1 MKSSK
6 RDSGSLVDKVALV
19 TGASRGVG
27 KGIALALGEAGAT
40 VFLTGRTLKEGQAT
54 VPLPGS
60 LQETAAEIATL
71 GGRGIPCK
79 CDHGDDRQTKSVIE
93 KIERTQGRLDIL
105 VNNAWSGYEGLHRGQ
120 YDTGRFWELPI
131 SEWDSQF
138 EVGVRSHF
146 VTSTYAAPLLITQGS
161 GLIVNISFYTAHHA
175 LGSCSYSVA
184 KLATDKMAVEMARDL
199 RGTGVTCV
207 ALYPGLVRT
216 EGVMRGR
223 EGTTLPDSESPL
235 YVGRAVAALAADKK
249 VRRKAG
255 KVLVVGELAKEY
267 GFRDTDGSMPKPF
280 HLTKTGKSINKSAA
294 ERIRQALG

>member
-1 MKSSK
+1 M
-6 RDSGSLVDKVALV
+6 
-19 TGASRGVG
+19 
-27 KGIALALGEAGAT
+27 
-40 VFLTGRTLKEGQAT
+40 
-54 VPLPGS
+54 
-60 LQETAAEIATL
+60 

-79 CDHGDDRQTKSVIE
+79 CDHGDDHQTKSVIE

-138 EVGVRSHF
+138 EVGVHSHF

-161 GLIVNISFYTAHHA
+161 GLIVNISFSTAHHA

-184 KLATDKMAVEMARDL
+184 KLATDKMAVEMARDF

-223 EGTTLPDSESPL
+223 EGATLPDSESPL

-280 HLTKTGKSINKSAA
+280 HLTKTGKSINRSAA